1 MLRSY
6 QRSLRSWLFTHYSC
20 LAPAAWTTL
29 HLGCLPSS
37 RQASGLEMLDIK
49 KRPTIVTEILT
60 LLSNSIMPRIL
71 YEWRLV
77 NS

>member
-49 KRPTIVTEILT
+49 KRPTIVTGI
-60 LLSNSIMPRIL
+60 PRYFSDASQQQHYAEDFI
-71 YEWRLV
+71 
-77 NS
+77 